1 MKKHLLIFIS
11 LLIIG
16 TASAL
21 AVWNAP
27 SQDPPGANTDAPIN
41 TGGIG
46 QIKEGGISV
55 GANSSTT
62 VGLRV
67 LNGSVGIGIGSNT
80 PAQKLH
86 VGGFIRADSGF
97 CIAGACK
104 MAWIDSV
111 TGGPGINTSPSGG
124 ASGSVVLSIAHPNF
138 SCPSGRYLRAFNLTD
153 GTMTCDLIP

>member
-1 MKKHLLIFIS
+1 MKNQLLIFILS
-11 LLIIG
+11 IFFIG

-27 SQDPPGANTDAPIN
+27 TQDPPGANTDAPIN

-67 LNGSVGIGIGSNT
+67 LNGSVGIGIG
-80 PAQKLH
+80 
-86 VGGFIRADSGF
+86 
-97 CIAGACK
+97 
-104 MAWIDSV
+104 
-111 TGGPGINTSPSGG
+111 
-124 ASGSVVLSIAHPNF
+124 
-138 SCPSGRYLRAFNLTD
+138 
-153 GTMTCDLIP
+153 